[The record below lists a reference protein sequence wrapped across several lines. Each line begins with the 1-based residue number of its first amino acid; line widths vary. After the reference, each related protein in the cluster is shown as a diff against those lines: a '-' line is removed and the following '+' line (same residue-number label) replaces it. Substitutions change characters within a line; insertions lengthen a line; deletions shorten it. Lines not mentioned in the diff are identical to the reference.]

1 MTRIAFLGLGRM
13 GALMATRLVAAGHD
27 LTVWN
32 RTADKTAPLVEAGA
46 TAAGTPAEAVA
57 GAELV
62 ISMLFGPDAVREVYA
77 NAVEALK
84 PGTIVVEMSTIGPQ
98 AVAEL
103 KETLPDGVR
112 LIDAPVKGSLPAAS
126 SGELGIYAGAADAD
140 LADAADVLAVL
151 GKVKH
156 VGPTGAGASVKL
168 LVNLV
173 LGSSFVMVAEALA
186 LADSLGVETD
196 AALTALEGT
205 AVGSLIPRVRAKLE
219 NPGSTQFSLGLAE
232 KDLRLVLDA
241 GGVANGVA
249 AGAQEKLA
257 AAAADGLAE
266 NDISAVLN
274 HVRGK

>member
-1 MTRIAFLGLGRM
+1 M

-27 LTVWN
+27 VTVWN

-46 TAAGTPAEAVA
+46 TAAATPGEAVA
-57 GAELV
+57 GAEIV

-77 NAVEALK
+77 NAAEALK

-103 KETLPDGVR
+103 QETLPGGVR
-112 LIDAPVKGSLPAAS
+112 LIDAPVKGSLPAAR

-140 LADAADVLAVL
+140 LAEAADVLAVL
-151 GKVKH
+151 GKVEH
-156 VGPTGAGASVKL
+156 VGPTGTGASVKL

-186 LADSLGVETD
+186 LADELGVGTD

-219 NPGSTQFSLGLAE
+219 SPGSTQFSLGLAE

-241 GGVANGVA
+241 GGVANGVV
-249 AGAQEKLA
+249 AGAREKFA
-257 AAAADGLAE
+257 AAVADGLAE